1 MSQSKLDEI
10 IALFKKRHI
19 ELNPPTT
26 METVRKVEAQYHIT
40 LPQEYVLFITT
51 VGNGGT
57 LPDSSGLKHLSKYIY
72 PIEQCDFEKATLLF
86 LYEEAWNWEY
96 DDTYNSEAD
105 PERKIAATQYGHFAF
120 AAPDDG
126 EGYTWHLIVNGPC
139 SGEVWGFTD
148 WKMCRGKSV
157 DFLDWVLDCVKRS
170 FSKGYIDPDDNN
182 SANDLDDRIEQLKK
196 KLKRKKLK
204 PRSLISEEQIQD
216 IERRYGVKLPQEY
229 SLFLSKVGN
238 GFAPADNSSEKFMNP
253 LTEQDLTR
261 ISQPFPLEN
270 MWSFVINECQHPKS
284 ETIYTAPD
292 NMWHKVQCGYL
303 ILSTEKKRN
312 LPIEQVYLLIVNGVK
327 AGEIW
332 CLSYYTAKGEG
343 QYGCLGKM
351 SFLDWLEGY
360 LNGFSL

>member
-270 MWSFVINECQHPKS
+270 MWSFVINECQHPES
-284 ETIYTAPD
+284 ETVSTAPD

-343 QYGCLGKM
+343 QYGCLGEM
-351 SFLDWLEGY
+351 SFLDWLESY
-360 LNGFSL
+360 LNGISL

>member
-1 MSQSKLDEI
+1 MFPARTARE
-10 IALFKKRHI
+10 
-19 ELNPPTT
+19 
-26 METVRKVEAQYHIT
+26 
-40 LPQEYVLFITT
+40 
-51 VGNGGT
+51 
-57 LPDSSGLKHLSKYIY
+57 
-72 PIEQCDFEKATLLF
+72 
-86 LYEEAWNWEY
+86 
-96 DDTYNSEAD
+96 
-105 PERKIAATQYGHFAF
+105 
-120 AAPDDG
+120 
-126 EGYTWHLIVNGPC
+126 
-139 SGEVWGFTD
+139 
-148 WKMCRGKSV
+148 
-157 DFLDWVLDCVKRS
+157 
-170 FSKGYIDPDDNN
+170 
-182 SANDLDDRIEQLKK
+182 
-196 KLKRKKLK
+196 K